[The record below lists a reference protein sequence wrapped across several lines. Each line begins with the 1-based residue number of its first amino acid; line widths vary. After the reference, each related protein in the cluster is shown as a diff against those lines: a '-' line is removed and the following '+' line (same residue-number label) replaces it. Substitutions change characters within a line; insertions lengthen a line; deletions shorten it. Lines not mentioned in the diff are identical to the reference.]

1 MVGVVMMGFAHL
13 AQKRLK
19 ILLNQS
25 FLDRWET
32 YGFQS
37 SKAKNI
43 DLKSNHAHFDKVIK
57 VYFFRYFGFEEIEYK
72 KENYILK
79 I

>member
-1 MVGVVMMGFAHL
+1 MGFAHL
-13 AQKRLK
+13 AQKCLT

-25 FLDRWET
+25 FLDRLDSNL
-32 YGFQS
+32 FQS

-57 VYFFRYFGFEEIEYK
+57 VYFFRYFGFEEIEK
-72 KENYILK
+72 ILSK
-79 I
+79 F